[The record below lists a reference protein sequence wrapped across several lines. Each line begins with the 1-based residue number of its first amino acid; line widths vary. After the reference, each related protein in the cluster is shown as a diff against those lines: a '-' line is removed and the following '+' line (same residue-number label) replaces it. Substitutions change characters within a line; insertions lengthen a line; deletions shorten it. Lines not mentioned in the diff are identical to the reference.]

1 MFDQVQHLPQQ
12 PRKRYFTAHTNWLI
26 FVKRQDIQCL
36 IEAMKLVRYL
46 AKHHIWRKRYAEIA
60 KSQVGRIGC
69 WCETTKGG
77 VSEGKGFVEVEPVM
91 R

>member
-1 MFDQVQHLPQQ
+1 MNNLSSKQNPEE
-12 PRKRYFTAHTNWLI
+12 P
-26 FVKRQDIQCL
+26 
-36 IEAMKLVRYL
+36 
-46 AKHHIWRKRYAEIA
+46 EIA